1 MTINLKNFL
10 NPKIKISKMGDF
22 QELKRIEGLS
32 ISSVSADLYHDTG
45 SATGRDDLCLFY
57 FKDGA
62 KYAALYTKSKIVSE
76 SIHWNL
82 EVKNKTIKA
91 LLVNT
96 KNANTFTGKKGFQG
110 LKELSNSLSK
120 HLTLKLAQA
129 PEGAKDIIDP
139 NEIIFAS
146 TGVIGD
152 TFPTEKIKERIPYLI
167 QNLKDNQNKYVWFK
181 AATSILTTDLRPKL
195 AFEECEIGN
204 KKIKI
209 SAIAKG
215 SGMIAPNLG
224 VNHATMLAF
233 IFSDANIPSAIL
245 NRLLSKNINTTFN
258 AITVDGDTSTND
270 AVMIFATGKVK
281 NLKIYNILDPRLKE
295 FERALHNVMLNL
307 SKQIVV
313 DGEGAKK
320 FITINVTKARSTQ
333 GAKKIAFSVANSPLV
348 KTAIAGEDPNYGRIL
363 MAIGKSGENVI
374 ANNLGI
380 KFGKFT
386 VVENGQQIDNY
397 NEKVVKE
404 YMKWNAI
411 EINIELNMGK
421 NNFTVYTC
429 DFTKDYIDINT
440 DYRN

>member
-10 NPKIKISKMGDF
+10 NPNIKISKMGDF
-22 QELKRIEGLS
+22 QELKQIDGLS
-32 ISSVSADLYHDTG
+32 ISAVSADLYGD
-45 SATGRDDLCLFY
+45 GRDDLSLFY

-62 KYAALYTKSKIVSE
+62 KFAALYTKSTIVSE

-82 EVKNKTIKA
+82 TVNNKFMKA

-96 KNANTFTGKKGFQG
+96 KNANTFTGKQGFQG
-110 LKELSNSLSK
+110 LKELSKSLSK

-129 PEGAKDIIDP
+129 PKGIREVIDP

-152 TFPTEKIKERIPYLI
+152 VFPTEKIKERIPYLV

-181 AATSILTTDLRPKL
+181 AASSILTTDTRPKL
-195 AFEECEIGN
+195 AFEECEIGS
-204 KKIKI
+204 KKILI

-215 SGMIAPNLG
+215 SGMIAPKLRG
-224 VNHATMLAF
+224 DHATMLAF
-233 IFSDANIPSAIL
+233 LFTDANIPSSIL
-245 NRLLSKNINTTFN
+245 RGLLSKNINTTFN

-270 AVMIFATGKVK
+270 SVMIFATSKVK
-281 NLKIYNILDPRLKE
+281 NSKIYNVLDPKLKG
-295 FERALHNVMLNL
+295 FEKALHNVMLNL
-307 SKQIVV
+307 SKQIVT

-320 FITINVTKARSTQ
+320 FITINVIKARSIQ
-333 GAKKIAFSVANSPLV
+333 VAKKIAFSVANSPLV
-348 KTAIAGEDPNYGRIL
+348 KTAVAGEDPNYGRII
-363 MAIGKSGENVI
+363 MAIGKSEESIV
-374 ANNLGI
+374 ANNLTI
-380 KFGKFT
+380 KFGKLT
-386 VVENGQQIDNY
+386 VVENGKQIDNY
-397 NEKVVKE
+397 NEKIVKE
-404 YMKWNAI
+404 YMKWDAI

-421 NNFTVYTC
+421 SDFTVYTC

>member
-1 MTINLKNFL
+1 MTINLKNLL
-10 NPKIKISKMGDF
+10 NPNAKISKMGDF
-22 QELKRIEGLS
+22 QELKQIEGLS
-32 ISSVSADLYHDTG
+32 ISAVSADLYEN
-45 SATGRDDLCLFY
+45 GRDDVSLFY

-62 KYAALYTKSKIVSE
+62 KYAALYTKSIIVSE

-82 EVKNKTIKA
+82 KNKNKSIKA
-91 LLVNT
+91 LFVNT

-110 LKELSNSLSK
+110 LKELSRSLSK

-129 PEGAKDIIDP
+129 PEGAKDVIDP

-152 TFPTEKIKERIPYLI
+152 VFPTEKIKEQIPYLI
-167 QNLKDNQNKYVWFK
+167 KNLKNNQNKYVWFK
-181 AATSILTTDLRPKL
+181 AASSILTTDMRPKL

-215 SGMIAPNLG
+215 SGMIAPNLC
-224 VNHATMLAF
+224 NYHATMLAF
-233 IFSDANIPSAIL
+233 IFTDANISSSIL
-245 NRLLSKNINTTFN
+245 KGLLSKNVNTTFN

-270 AVMIFATGKVK
+270 AVMMFATGKIK
-281 NLKIYNILDPRLKE
+281 NSKIYNILDPKLKG
-295 FERALHNVMLNL
+295 FEKALHNVMLNL
-307 SKQIVV
+307 SKQIVA

-320 FITINVTKARSTQ
+320 FITINVIKARSIQ

-348 KTAIAGEDPNYGRIL
+348 KTAVAGEDPNYGRII
-363 MAIGKSGENVI
+363 MAIGKSEENIVI
-374 ANNLGI
+374 NNLTI

-397 NEKVVKE
+397 NEKIVKE
-404 YMKWNAI
+404 YMSHDDI
-411 EINIELNMGK
+411 EINIDLNIGK
-421 NNFTVYTC
+421 SNFTVYTC
-429 DFTKDYIDINT
+429 DFTRDYIDINS

>member
-10 NPKIKISKMGDF
+10 NPNIKISKMGDF

-32 ISSVSADLYHDTG
+32 ISAVSADLYGD
-45 SATGRDDLCLFY
+45 GRDDLSLFY

-62 KYAALYTKSKIVSE
+62 KYAVLCTKSKILSE

-82 EVKNKTIKA
+82 NIKDKFIKA

-96 KNANTFTGKKGFQG
+96 HNANTFTGKQGFQG
-110 LKELSNSLSK
+110 LKELSKSLSK

-129 PEGAKDIIDP
+129 PGGVKNVINP
-139 NEIIFAS
+139 SEIIFAS

-152 TFPTEKIKERIPYLI
+152 VFPTEKIKRRISYLV

-181 AATSILTTDLRPKL
+181 AASSILTTDTRPKL
-195 AFEECEIGN
+195 AFEECEIGS

-215 SGMIAPNLG
+215 SGMIAPNLSG
-224 VNHATMLAF
+224 DHATMLAF
-233 IFSDANIPSAIL
+233 IFTDANIPSTIL
-245 NRLLSKNINTTFN
+245 KGLLSKNINTTFN
-258 AITVDGDTSTND
+258 AITIDGDTSTND

-281 NLKIYNILDPRLKE
+281 NSKIYNILDPKLKG
-295 FERALHNVMLNL
+295 FEKALHNVMLNL
-307 SKQIVV
+307 SKQIVT

-320 FITINVTKARSTQ
+320 FITINVIKARSMQ
-333 GAKKIAFSVANSPLV
+333 GAKKIAFSIANSPLV
-348 KTAIAGEDPNYGRIL
+348 KTAIAGEDPNYGRII
-363 MAIGKSGENVI
+363 MAIGKSEENVVV
-374 ANNLGI
+374 NNLTI

-386 VVENGQQIDNY
+386 VVENGRQIDNY
-397 NEKVVKE
+397 NEEVVKE
-404 YMKWNAI
+404 YMRWDAI

-421 NNFTVYTC
+421 SDFTVYTC

>member
-1 MTINLKNFL
+1 MTINLQNFL
-10 NPKIKISKMGDF
+10 NPNIKISKMGDF

-32 ISSVSADLYHDTG
+32 ISAVSADLYGD
-45 SATGRDDLCLFY
+45 GRDDLSLFY

-62 KYAALYTKSKIVSE
+62 KYAVLYTKSKIVSE

-82 EVKNKTIKA
+82 KVNNKLIKA

-96 KNANTFTGKKGFQG
+96 KNANTFTGKQGFQG
-110 LKELSNSLSK
+110 LKELSKSLSK

-129 PEGAKDIIDP
+129 PKGIRDVIDP

-152 TFPTEKIKERIPYLI
+152 AFPTEKIKERIPYLV

-181 AATSILTTDLRPKL
+181 AASSILTTDTRPKL
-195 AFEECEIGN
+195 AFEECEIGS
-204 KKIKI
+204 KKILI

-215 SGMIAPNLG
+215 SGMIAPKLRG
-224 VNHATMLAF
+224 DHATMLAF
-233 IFSDANIPSAIL
+233 LFTDANIPSSIL
-245 NRLLSKNINTTFN
+245 RGLLSKNINTTFN

-270 AVMIFATGKVK
+270 AVMIFATGKAK
-281 NLKIYNILDPRLKE
+281 NSKIYNILDPKLKG
-295 FERALHNVMLNL
+295 FEKALHNVMLNL
-307 SKQIVV
+307 SKQIIV

-320 FITINVTKARSTQ
+320 FITINVINARSIQ

-348 KTAIAGEDPNYGRIL
+348 KTAVAGEDPNYGRII
-363 MAIGKSGENVI
+363 MAIGKSEESIV
-374 ANNLGI
+374 ANNLTI

-386 VVENGQQIDNY
+386 VVENGRQIDNY
-397 NEKVVKE
+397 NEVAVKE
-404 YMKWNAI
+404 YLEWEAI

-421 NNFTVYTC
+421 SDFTVYTC

>member
-1 MTINLKNFL
+1 
-10 NPKIKISKMGDF
+10 MGDF
-22 QELKRIEGLS
+22 QELKQIEGLS
-32 ISSVSADLYHDTG
+32 ISAVSADLYGD
-45 SATGRDDLCLFY
+45 GRDDLSLFY
-57 FKDGA
+57 FKEGA
-62 KYAALYTKSKIVSE
+62 RYAALYTKSKIVSE

-82 EVKNKTIKA
+82 KVKNKSIKA

-110 LKELSNSLSK
+110 LKELSKSLSK

-129 PEGAKDIIDP
+129 PEGVRNIIDP
-139 NEIIFAS
+139 SEIIFAS

-167 QNLKDNQNKYVWFK
+167 QNLKDNKNKYVWFK
-181 AATSILTTDLRPKL
+181 AASSILTTDTRPKL
-195 AFEECEIGN
+195 SFEECEIGN

-209 SAIAKG
+209 CAIAKG
-215 SGMIAPNLG
+215 SGMIAPNLFDY
-224 VNHATMLAF
+224 HATMLAF
-233 IFSDANIPSAIL
+233 IFTDANISSSIL
-245 NRLLSKNINTTFN
+245 KGLLSKNINTTFN

-270 AVMIFATGKVK
+270 AVMIFATGKIK
-281 NLKIYNILDPRLKE
+281 NSKIYNILDPKLKG
-295 FERALHNVMLNL
+295 FEKALHNVMLNL
-307 SKQIVV
+307 SKQIVT

-320 FITINVTKARSTQ
+320 FITINVIKARTIQ

-348 KTAIAGEDPNYGRIL
+348 KTAVAGEDPNYGRII
-363 MAIGKSGENVI
+363 MAIGKSEENIVT
-374 ANNLGI
+374 NHLTI
-380 KFGKFT
+380 KFGKIT

-404 YMKWNAI
+404 YMRWGAV

-421 NNFTVYTC
+421 SDFTVYTC
-429 DFTKDYIDINT
+429 DFTRDYIEINS

>member
-1 MTINLKNFL
+1 MTVNLKNLL
-10 NPKIKISKMGDF
+10 NPNKKISKMGDF

-32 ISSVSADLYHDTG
+32 ISAVSADLYGD
-45 SATGRDDLCLFY
+45 GRDDLSLFY

-62 KYAALYTKSKIVSE
+62 KFAALYTKSKIVSE
-76 SIHWNL
+76 SINWNL
-82 EVKNKTIKA
+82 KLKNKITKA

-96 KNANTFTGKKGFQG
+96 KNANTFTGKQGFQG
-110 LKELSNSLSK
+110 LKELSRSLSK

-129 PEGAKDIIDP
+129 PKGIRDVIDP

-152 TFPTEKIKERIPYLI
+152 VFPTEKIKERIPYLV

-181 AATSILTTDLRPKL
+181 AASSILTTDTRPKL
-195 AFEECEIGN
+195 AFEECEIGS
-204 KKIKI
+204 KKILI

-215 SGMIAPNLG
+215 SGMIAPKLG
-224 VNHATMLAF
+224 GDHATMLAF
-233 IFSDANIPSAIL
+233 LFTDANIPSSIL
-245 NRLLSKNINTTFN
+245 RGLLSKNINTTFN

-270 AVMIFATGKVK
+270 SVMIFATSKVK
-281 NLKIYNILDPRLKE
+281 NSKIYNVLDPKLKG
-295 FERALHNVMLNL
+295 FEKALHNVMLNL
-307 SKQIVV
+307 SKQIVT

-320 FITINVTKARSTQ
+320 FITINVIKARSMQ
-333 GAKKIAFSVANSPLV
+333 VAKKIAFSVANSPLV
-348 KTAIAGEDPNYGRIL
+348 KTAVAGEDPNYGRII
-363 MAIGKSGENVI
+363 MAIGKSEESIV
-374 ANNLGI
+374 ANNLTI

-397 NEKVVKE
+397 NEKIVKE
-404 YMKWNAI
+404 YMKWDAI

-421 NNFTVYTC
+421 SNFTVYTC

>member
-1 MTINLKNFL
+1 MTVNLKNLL
-10 NPKIKISKMGDF
+10 NPNKKISKMGDF

-32 ISSVSADLYHDTG
+32 ISAVSADLYGD
-45 SATGRDDLCLFY
+45 GRDDLSLFY

-62 KYAALYTKSKIVSE
+62 KFAALYTKSNIVSE
-76 SIHWNL
+76 SINWNL
-82 EVKNKTIKA
+82 KLKNKITKA
-91 LLVNT
+91 LLVYT
-96 KNANTFTGKKGFQG
+96 KNANTFTGKQGFQG
-110 LKELSNSLSK
+110 LKELSRSLSK

-129 PEGAKDIIDP
+129 PKGIRDVIDP

-152 TFPTEKIKERIPYLI
+152 AFPTEKIKERIPYLV

-181 AATSILTTDLRPKL
+181 AASSILTTDTRPKL
-195 AFEECEIGN
+195 AFEECEIGS
-204 KKIKI
+204 KKILI

-215 SGMIAPNLG
+215 SGMIAPKLRG
-224 VNHATMLAF
+224 DHATMLAF
-233 IFSDANIPSAIL
+233 LFTDANIPSPIL
-245 NRLLSKNINTTFN
+245 RGLLSKNINTTFN

-270 AVMIFATGKVK
+270 SVMIFATSKVK
-281 NLKIYNILDPRLKE
+281 NSKIYNVLDPKLKG
-295 FERALHNVMLNL
+295 FEKALHNVMLNL
-307 SKQIVV
+307 SKQIVT

-320 FITINVTKARSTQ
+320 FITINVIKARSMQ
-333 GAKKIAFSVANSPLV
+333 VAKKIAFSVANSPLV
-348 KTAIAGEDPNYGRIL
+348 KTAVAGEDPNYGRII
-363 MAIGKSGENVI
+363 MAIGKSEESIV
-374 ANNLGI
+374 ANNLTI

-397 NEKVVKE
+397 NEKIVKE
-404 YMKWNAI
+404 YMEWDAI

-421 NNFTVYTC
+421 SNFTVYTC

>member
-1 MTINLKNFL
+1 MTINLKNLL
-10 NPKIKISKMGDF
+10 NPNAKISKMGDF
-22 QELKRIEGLS
+22 QELKQIEGLS
-32 ISSVSADLYHDTG
+32 ISAVSADLYEN
-45 SATGRDDLCLFY
+45 GRDDVSLFY

-62 KYAALYTKSKIVSE
+62 KYAALYTKSIIVSE

-82 EVKNKTIKA
+82 KNKNKSIKA

-110 LKELSNSLSK
+110 LKELSRSLSK

-129 PEGAKDIIDP
+129 PEGAKDVIDP

-152 TFPTEKIKERIPYLI
+152 VFPTEKIKEQIPYLI
-167 QNLKDNQNKYVWFK
+167 KNLKNNQNKYVWFK
-181 AATSILTTDLRPKL
+181 AASSILTTDMRPKL

-215 SGMIAPNLG
+215 SGMIAPNLC
-224 VNHATMLAF
+224 NYHATMLAF
-233 IFSDANIPSAIL
+233 IFTDANISSSIL
-245 NRLLSKNINTTFN
+245 KGLLSKNVNTTFN

-270 AVMIFATGKVK
+270 AVMMFATGKIK
-281 NLKIYNILDPRLKE
+281 NSKIYNILDPKLKG
-295 FERALHNVMLNL
+295 FEKALHNVMLNL
-307 SKQIVV
+307 SKQIVA

-320 FITINVTKARSTQ
+320 FITINVIKAKSIQ

-348 KTAIAGEDPNYGRIL
+348 KTAVAGEDPNYGRII
-363 MAIGKSGENVI
+363 MAIGKSEENIVI
-374 ANNLGI
+374 NNLTI

-397 NEKVVKE
+397 NEKIVKE
-404 YMKWNAI
+404 YMRQDDI
-411 EINIELNMGK
+411 EINIDLNIGK
-421 NNFTVYTC
+421 SNFTVYTC
-429 DFTKDYIDINT
+429 DFTRDYIDINS

>member
-1 MTINLKNFL
+1 MTINLKNLL
-10 NPKIKISKMGDF
+10 NPNIKTSKMGDF

-32 ISSVSADLYHDTG
+32 ISAVSADLYGD
-45 SATGRDDLCLFY
+45 GRDDLSLFY

-62 KYAALYTKSKIVSE
+62 KFAALYTKSNIVSE
-76 SIHWNL
+76 SINWNL
-82 EVKNKTIKA
+82 KLKNKITKA

-96 KNANTFTGKKGFQG
+96 KNANTFTGKQGFQG
-110 LKELSNSLSK
+110 LKELSRSLSK

-129 PEGAKDIIDP
+129 PKGIRDVIDP

-152 TFPTEKIKERIPYLI
+152 AFPTEKIKERIPYLV

-181 AATSILTTDLRPKL
+181 AASSILTTDTRPKL
-195 AFEECEIGN
+195 AFEECEIGS
-204 KKIKI
+204 KKILI

-215 SGMIAPNLG
+215 SGMIAPKLG
-224 VNHATMLAF
+224 GDHATMLAF
-233 IFSDANIPSAIL
+233 LFTDANIPSSIL
-245 NRLLSKNINTTFN
+245 RGLLSKNINTTFN

-270 AVMIFATGKVK
+270 SVMIFATSKVK
-281 NLKIYNILDPRLKE
+281 NSKIYNVLDPKLKG
-295 FERALHNVMLNL
+295 FEKALHNVMLNL
-307 SKQIVV
+307 SKQIVT

-320 FITINVTKARSTQ
+320 FITINVIKARSMQ
-333 GAKKIAFSVANSPLV
+333 VAKKIAFSVANSPLV
-348 KTAIAGEDPNYGRIL
+348 KIAVAGEDPNYGRII
-363 MAIGKSGENVI
+363 MAIGKSEESIV
-374 ANNLGI
+374 ANNLTI
-380 KFGKFT
+380 KFGEFT

-397 NEKVVKE
+397 NEKIVKE
-404 YMKWNAI
+404 YMKWDAI

-421 NNFTVYTC
+421 SNFTVYTC

>member
-1 MTINLKNFL
+1 MTINLQNFL
-10 NPKIKISKMGDF
+10 NPNIKISKMGDF

-32 ISSVSADLYHDTG
+32 ISAVSADLYGD
-45 SATGRDDLCLFY
+45 GRDDLSLFY

-62 KYAALYTKSKIVSE
+62 KYAVLYTKSKIVSE

-82 EVKNKTIKA
+82 KVKNKLMKA

-96 KNANTFTGKKGFQG
+96 KNANTFTGKQGFQG
-110 LKELSNSLSK
+110 LKELSKSLSK

-129 PEGAKDIIDP
+129 PEGVRDAIDP

-152 TFPTEKIKERIPYLI
+152 AFPTEKIKERIPYLV

-181 AATSILTTDLRPKL
+181 AASSILTTDTRPKL
-195 AFEECEIGN
+195 AFEECEIGS
-204 KKIKI
+204 KKILI

-215 SGMIAPNLG
+215 SGMIAPKLRG
-224 VNHATMLAF
+224 DHATMLAF
-233 IFSDANIPSAIL
+233 LFTDANIPSSIL
-245 NRLLSKNINTTFN
+245 RGLLSKNINTTFN

-270 AVMIFATGKVK
+270 SVMIFATSKVK
-281 NLKIYNILDPRLKE
+281 NSKIYNVLDPKLKG
-295 FERALHNVMLNL
+295 FEKALHNVMLNL
-307 SKQIVV
+307 SKQIVT

-320 FITINVTKARSTQ
+320 FITINVIKARSMQ
-333 GAKKIAFSVANSPLV
+333 VAKKIAFSVANSPLV
-348 KTAIAGEDPNYGRIL
+348 KTAVAGEDPNYGRII
-363 MAIGKSGENVI
+363 MAIGKSEESIV
-374 ANNLGI
+374 ANNLTI

-397 NEKVVKE
+397 NEKIVKE
-404 YMKWNAI
+404 YMKWDAI

-421 NNFTVYTC
+421 SNFTVYTC